1 MRLAVIGVVL
11 SCVRVFELLELDAGI
26 PQNDR
31 VFVWKFRFFEN
42 HCAMFQKIVSPHALA
57 VKPEGI

>member
-1 MRLAVIGVVL
+1 M
-11 SCVRVFELLELDAGI
+11 DAGI